1 MSDAEKALEEI
12 AVVEEK
18 TQNDKTKVDSAKAV
32 EMRNRAL
39 KNLDGTQKGQRKQE
53 VENETAPRAIRS
65 LVDENAYKNVA
76 RDLVSCHVMSLTSHV
91 NGLGFEYRW
100 RKLFFLFTSA

>member
-1 MSDAEKALEEI
+1 MHLC
-12 AVVEEK
+12 
-18 TQNDKTKVDSAKAV
+18 KVPGSEHRRQA
-32 EMRNRAL
+32 
-39 KNLDGTQKGQRKQE
+39 GS
-53 VENETAPRAIRS
+53 PYWRAIRS

-76 RDLVSCHVMSLTSHV
+76 RDLVGCHVMSLTSHV